1 MSALRV
7 PLGACEARIP
17 RESNLLRTR
26 FSPAAPTRFLSLV
39 FIFMMVV
46 APLRLWQSCTQ
57 GGQIADLN
65 KCDDLQRLVE
75 VCGQWSLFV
84 GHMVMKLFLELV

>member
-1 MSALRV
+1 
-7 PLGACEARIP
+7 
-17 RESNLLRTR
+17 
-26 FSPAAPTRFLSLV
+26 
-39 FIFMMVV
+39 MMVV